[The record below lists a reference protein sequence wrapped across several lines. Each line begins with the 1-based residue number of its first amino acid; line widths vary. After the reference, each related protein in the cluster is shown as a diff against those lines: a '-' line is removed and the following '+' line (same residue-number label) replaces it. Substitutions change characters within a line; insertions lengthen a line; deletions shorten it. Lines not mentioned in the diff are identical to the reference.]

1 MIELIFWL
9 VMFAC
14 SVVFHEVSH
23 GVAAN
28 LLGDDT
34 AKRFGRLSLN
44 PLRHI
49 DLFWTIL
56 LPLSL
61 FFLSSGRFIFA
72 MAKPVPVNFSRLHDP
87 RKDMAL
93 VALAGPLANMV
104 LAAFLSLGWKFFP
117 GDWLLYAVYLN
128 LGLALFN
135 LLPLPP
141 LDGSRVAASFMDGKT
156 ATQYLRLE
164 SFGYLIL
171 FALYFAGVLGPL
183 LLAAINLFCRLL
195 NVPLISGVS

>member
-1 MIELIFWL
+1 MELILWL
-9 VMFAC
+9 AMFAC
-14 SVVFHEVSH
+14 SVVFHEASH
-23 GVAAN
+23 GMAAN

-61 FFLSSGRFIFA
+61 YFLSSGRFIFA
-72 MAKPVPVNFSRLHDP
+72 MAKPVPVDFSRLHDP
-87 RKDMAL
+87 KKDMAL
-93 VALAGPLANMV
+93 VAIAGPLANII
-104 LAAFLSLGWKFFP
+104 LAILLALGWKFFP
-117 GDWLLYAVYLN
+117 VDWLLYAVYLN
-128 LGLALFN
+128 LGLAIFN

-141 LDGSRVAASFMDGKT
+141 LDGSRVAASFMNGKT
-156 ATQYLRLE
+156 AYHYLRWE

-171 FALYFAGVLGPL
+171 FALYFFGFLSPWLLGI
-183 LLAAINLFCRLL
+183 INQFCRLL